1 MTFAIQ
7 KWSHLAIAMTSA
19 AAAGRPVHDPGHFG
33 EAFCTKMSGIMK
45 HRGAEPAGQRGPPER
60 LGFLSAGDVIEEMR
74 DARATEHAL
83 TQ

>member
-1 MTFAIQ
+1 
-7 KWSHLAIAMTSA
+7 
-19 AAAGRPVHDPGHFG
+19 
-33 EAFCTKMSGIMK
+33 MSGIMK